1 MYQTGDSIDL
11 RHRIATIQGK
21 VGGYPAHVL
30 RRKSRGSEVCT
41 RFLGVVEQQ
50 PQQAW
55 LYYARNANWDQA
67 EDMFVD
73 MVRHPRCDRALA
85 SWLFWSSNPS
95 SFLEHGKRPP
105 AETLVGAILDRSEK
119 GGFHNAGLCY
129 HRVEVALQALRAA
142 EAVTRLNG
150 PPPFRIP
157 RELCASFEGRNPDLP
172 PFDETSER
180 DLEEMFQYLDGTL
193 PRTDEESW
201 ERNKRGGNWW
211 YEPALELPS
220 TPQVTARM
228 SDVEAID
235 GVFGE
240 HRSTLARIE
249 HARTNWNAKAG
260 FGAPEQS
267 VGARWGLNPDPKQR
281 VIAVGLLIVSA
292 VLLAVTFGC

>member
-1 MYQTGDSIDL
+1 MGIPHTYYDGNPED
-11 RHRIATIQGK
+11 
-21 VGGYPAHVL
+21 
-30 RRKSRGSEVCT
+30 RRYVPD
-41 RFLGVVEQQ
+41 FWAWLEQQ